1 MSRAAY
7 IRSAYIAGD
16 YLAVNAGWMLF
27 NVIRFYTL
35 PTGFTDASLDTFL
48 FHAPQVVLGE
58 ILIPFMMLGFYALSG
73 FYNEVIFKSRLD
85 DLRNTFVVSVF
96 GMLVI
101 YFVVL
106 VNDDVPERL
115 KVYEIMLIL
124 LGLLMAPTY
133 LSRMLITHMQRRI
146 GLNGKGFCRAIIVG
160 DKARAEKLRR
170 RLRPARGLGMFDI
183 AGHIDPSGEGLDS
196 LAATIAATDAR
207 ALIVATG
214 DRSAAESA
222 RLLDRLY
229 RTDMQ
234 IYITPDM
241 YHLITARPRVS
252 SIVDEPLINITNA
265 NLSPSTQNFKR
276 VGDVVFSAVALVVLA
291 PVMAAIAAAVKLD
304 SAGPV
309 LYRQERIG
317 YHKRPF
323 RIIKF
328 RTMRTDAE
336 PQGPALST
344 PGDPRITRLGHFLRK
359 YRLDEL
365 PQFWNVL
372 RGQMSLVGPR
382 PEREHYVRLIQERVP
397 YYSLIHQ
404 VRPGIT
410 SWGMVKYGYATS
422 VDQMIERLRYDLI
435 YIENVSL
442 ALDLK
447 ILFHTVN
454 TVLTGRGI

>member
-1 MSRAAY
+1 MSRQAI

-16 YLAVNAGWMLF
+16 YLAVNIGWVVF
-27 NVIRFYTL
+27 NIIRFYTL
-35 PTGFTDASLDTFL
+35 PTGFTDDSLGTFL

-58 ILIPFMMLGFYALSG
+58 VLIPFMMLGFYALSG

-124 LGLLMAPTY
+124 LGLLFVPTA
-133 LSRMLITHMQRRI
+133 LSRMLITRAQRQR
-146 GLNGKGFCRAIIVG
+146 GLSGKGFCRALIVA
-160 DKARAEKLRR
+160 DTPRAEKLRQ
-170 RLRPARGLGMFDI
+170 RLRPGRGLNMFDI
-183 AGHIDPSGEGLDS
+183 VGHIDPAGDG
-196 LAATIAATDAR
+196 LAALPAAITSTGAQ
-207 ALIVATG
+207 ALVVAPG
-214 DRSAAESA
+214 NRGAAESA
-222 RLLDRLY
+222 RLLDSLY
-229 RTDMQ
+229 RTDLQ
-234 IYITPDM
+234 IYVTPDM

-252 SIVDEPLINITNA
+252 SIVGEPLINITNA

-276 VGDVVFSAVALVVLA
+276 LGDVVFSAVALALLS
-291 PVMAAIAAAVKLD
+291 PVMAAIAVAVKLD
-304 SAGPV
+304 SPGPAF
-309 LYRQERIG
+309 YRQERIG

-336 PQGPALST
+336 PGGPALST
-344 PGDPRITRLGHFLRK
+344 PGDPRITRLGHVLRK

-382 PEREHYVRLIQERVP
+382 PERAHYVRLIQERVP

-422 VDQMIERLRYDLI
+422 VDQMIERLRYDLM

-442 ALDLK
+442 ALDIK

>member
-1 MSRAAY
+1 MSRVSK
-7 IRSAYIAGD
+7 IRCAYIASD
-16 YLAVNAGWMLF
+16 FITLNLAWLAF

-35 PTGFTDASLDTFL
+35 PTGFTDDALGEFL
-48 FHAPQVVLGE
+48 LHAPQVMLGQV
-58 ILIPFMMLGFYALSG
+58 LIPLMMLAFYALSG

-85 DLRNTFVVSVF
+85 DIRNTSVVSLV
-96 GMLVI
+96 GVVVI

-106 VNDDVPERL
+106 VNDRVPERM
-115 KVYEIMLIL
+115 KIYEIMVIMMAL
-124 LGLLMAPTY
+124 LFVPTY
-133 LSRMLITHMQRRI
+133 LGRYFITRAERRHAI
-146 GLNGKGFCRAIIVG
+146 RAGGMCKALVLGSHHQAEKLAKRLRRSGSAGFFDIVGNIAPDEVAARLHRKIEESGAQAIIVG
-160 DKARAEKLRR
+160 
-170 RLRPARGLGMFDI
+170 PGLTT
-183 AGHIDPSGEGLDS
+183 ASH
-196 LAATIAATDAR
+196 
-207 ALIVATG
+207 
-214 DRSAAESA
+214 SAD
-222 RLLDRLY
+222 LLNLLY
-229 RTDMQ
+229 RTELQ
-234 IYITPDM
+234 IYVTLDT
-241 YHLITARPRVS
+241 YQLITSRTRVS
-252 SIVDEPLINITNA
+252 SVVDEPLINITNA
-265 NLSPSTQNFKR
+265 NLSPSVQNFKR
-276 VGDVVFSAVALVVLA
+276 VGDAVAAGLALVVLS
-291 PVMAAIAAAVKLD
+291 PVMAVIAAAVKLD
-304 SAGPV
+304 SPGPV
-309 LYRQERIG
+309 FYRQERIG

-336 PQGPALST
+336 TAGPALST
-344 PGDPRITRLGHFLRK
+344 PADPRITRVGRTLRK

-372 RGQMSLVGPR
+372 VGQMSLVGPR
-382 PEREHYVRLIQERVP
+382 PEREFYVRQIQERVP

-422 VDQMIERLRYDLI
+422 VDEMIDRLRYDLL